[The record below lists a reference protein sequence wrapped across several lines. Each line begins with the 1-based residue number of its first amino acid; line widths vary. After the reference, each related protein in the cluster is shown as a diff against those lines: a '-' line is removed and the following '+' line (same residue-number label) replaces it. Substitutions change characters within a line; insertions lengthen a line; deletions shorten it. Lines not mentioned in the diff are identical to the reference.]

1 MHRVS
6 TIAMR
11 LGEYTGDA
19 KNSVSTIAKRF
30 GDRKRRRDASRL
42 YDREAFR
49 R

>member
-19 KNSVSTIAKRF
+19 MHRVSTIAKRL
-30 GDRKRRRDASRL
+30 GDRYRRR
-42 YDREAFR
+42 EE
-49 R
+49 